1 MRNQVEHFCKKIGQ
15 DPLFVQGAGGN
26 VSWKEGEL
34 LWVKASGTWLANA
47 MSQDIFVPVSMNEI
61 LSEVKKNNFL
71 FTPVSSNLN
80 SLKPSI
86 ETILHA
92 LMPQKFIVHVHAV
105 EILSILIRENS
116 KEEIKRILG
125 NDFNYIYLE
134 YVKPG
139 PDLAKAMHRE
149 IFKNPNAQIVFLANH
164 GVVIGANSI
173 QEIDDLL
180 NEVSE
185 LMTSPKNNLMLKK
198 LKNKK
203 ENYDSLMSA
212 KKYRSVGDN
221 AYNALALI
229 PELSNR
235 LTSDWA
241 LCPDHVVFLG
251 HEAKILN
258 KNIFL
263 DEIGDSQE
271 NSPVFIFS
279 LDQGVYESLDVNIGQ
294 KAQLECYFEIIKR
307 QDAKQKLSSLSPRQV
322 SDLLNWDAEKYRQS
336 LKL

>member
-15 DPLFVQGAGGN
+15 DPLLVQGAGGN

-71 FTPVSSNLN
+71 FSPESSNLN

-105 EILSILIRENS
+105 EILSVLIRDNS
-116 KEEIKRILG
+116 KEEIRSILG
-125 NDFNYIYLE
+125 DNFNYIFLE

-139 PDLAKAMHRE
+139 PDLAQAMHSE
-149 IFKNPNAQIVFLANH
+149 LLQNPNAQIVFLANH
-164 GVVIGANSI
+164 GVVIGADSI
-173 QEIDDLL
+173 QEIDELIH
-180 NEVSE
+180 EVSE
-185 LMTSPKNNLMLKK
+185 QMTYPKNDLPTTK

-203 ENYDSLMSA
+203 DDDSLMNS
-212 KKYRSVGDN
+212 KKYRIAEDN
-221 AYNALALI
+221 EYNALALN
-229 PELSNR
+229 PVLFNH
-235 LTSDWA
+235 LASDWA

-258 KNIFL
+258 KNIFFN
-263 DEIGDSQE
+263 EIGDSPE
-271 NSPVFIFS
+271 NSPPFIFS
-279 LDQGVYESLDVNIGQ
+279 MNQGVYESFDISIGQ
-294 KAQLECYFEIIKR
+294 KAQLECYFQILRR
-307 QDAKQKLSSLSPRQV
+307 QGALQKLSSLSPEQV
-322 SDLLNWDAEKYRQS
+322 SELLNWDAEKYRQS
-336 LKL
+336 LK

>member
-1 MRNQVEHFCKKIGQ
+1 MRAHVEEFCNKIGI
-15 DPLFVQGAGGN
+15 DPLLVQGAGGN

-47 MSQDIFVPVSMNEI
+47 MNQDIFVPVSMNAI
-61 LSEVKKNNFL
+61 MSEVKKGNFL
-71 FTPVSSNLN
+71 FSPSSCKDN

-105 EILSILIRENS
+105 EILSILIRENC
-116 KEEIKRILG
+116 KEEIKSILG
-125 NDFNYIYLE
+125 NNFSYIYLD

-139 PDLAKAMHRE
+139 PDLAEAMHAE
-149 IFKNPNAQIVFLANH
+149 LLKNPAAQIVFLANH
-164 GVVIGANSI
+164 GVVIGADSI
-173 QEIDDLL
+173 QEIEDLL
-180 NEVSE
+180 SELSE
-185 LMTSPKNNLMLKK
+185 LMTDTRNHSMINELE
-198 LKNKK
+198 NKK
-203 ENYDSLMSA
+203 ENLDSLMRA
-212 KKYRSVGDN
+212 KKYRSAEGSM
-221 AYNALALI
+221 YNKLALI
-229 PELSNR
+229 PSLYKR

-263 DEIGDSQE
+263 DEIGDSPE

-279 LDQGVYESLDVNIGQ
+279 LNQGVYESLDVSIGQ
-294 KAQLECYFEIIKR
+294 KAQLECYFEILSR
-307 QDAKQKLSSLSPRQV
+307 QNAEQKLSCLSPRQV
-322 SDLLNWDAEKYRQS
+322 SELLNWDAEKYRQS
-336 LKL
+336 LKQ

>member
-15 DPLFVQGAGGN
+15 DPLLVQGAGGN

-61 LSEVKKNNFL
+61 LLEVKKNNFL
-71 FTPVSSNLN
+71 FSPESSNLN

-105 EILSILIRENS
+105 EILSVLIRDNS
-116 KEEIKRILG
+116 KEEIRSILG
-125 NDFNYIYLE
+125 DNFNYIFLE

-139 PDLAKAMHRE
+139 PDLAQAMHSE
-149 IFKNPNAQIVFLANH
+149 LLQNPNAQIVFLANH
-164 GVVIGANSI
+164 GVVIGADSI
-173 QEIDDLL
+173 QEIDELIH
-180 NEVSE
+180 EVSE
-185 LMTSPKNNLMLKK
+185 QMTYPKNDLLTTK

-203 ENYDSLMSA
+203 DDDSLMNS
-212 KKYRSVGDN
+212 KKYRIAEDN
-221 AYNALALI
+221 EYNALALN
-229 PELSNR
+229 PVLFNH
-235 LTSDWA
+235 LASDWA

-258 KNIFL
+258 KNIFFN
-263 DEIGDSQE
+263 EIGDSPE
-271 NSPVFIFS
+271 NSPPFIFS
-279 LDQGVYESLDVNIGQ
+279 MNQGVYESFDISIGQ
-294 KAQLECYFEIIKR
+294 KAQLECYFQILRR
-307 QDAKQKLSSLSPRQV
+307 QGALQKLSSLSPEQV
-322 SDLLNWDAEKYRQS
+322 SELLNWDAEKYRQS
-336 LKL
+336 LK

>member
-15 DPLFVQGAGGN
+15 DPLLVQGAGGN

-71 FTPVSSNLN
+71 FSPESSNLN

-105 EILSILIRENS
+105 EILSVLIRDNS
-116 KEEIKRILG
+116 KEEIRSILG
-125 NDFNYIYLE
+125 DNFNYIFLE

-139 PDLAKAMHRE
+139 PDLAQAMHSE
-149 IFKNPNAQIVFLANH
+149 LLQNPNAQIVFLANH
-164 GVVIGANSI
+164 GVVIGADSI
-173 QEIDDLL
+173 QEIDELIH
-180 NEVSE
+180 EVSE
-185 LMTSPKNNLMLKK
+185 QMTYPKNDLLTTK

-203 ENYDSLMSA
+203 YDDSLMNS
-212 KKYRSVGDN
+212 KKYRIAEDN
-221 AYNALALI
+221 EYNALALN
-229 PELSNR
+229 PVLFNH
-235 LTSDWA
+235 LASDWA

-258 KNIFL
+258 KNIFFN
-263 DEIGDSQE
+263 EIGDSPE
-271 NSPVFIFS
+271 NSPPFIFS
-279 LDQGVYESLDVNIGQ
+279 MNQGVYESFDISIGQ
-294 KAQLECYFEIIKR
+294 KAQLECYFQILRR
-307 QDAKQKLSSLSPRQV
+307 QGALQKLSSLSPEQV
-322 SDLLNWDAEKYRQS
+322 SELLNWDAEKYRQS
-336 LKL
+336 LK

>member
-15 DPLFVQGAGGN
+15 DPLLVQGAGGN

-71 FTPVSSNLN
+71 FSPESSNLN

-105 EILSILIRENS
+105 EILSVLIRDNS
-116 KEEIKRILG
+116 KEEIRSILG
-125 NDFNYIYLE
+125 DNFNYIFLE

-139 PDLAKAMHRE
+139 PDLAQAMHSE
-149 IFKNPNAQIVFLANH
+149 LLQNPNAQIVFLANH
-164 GVVIGANSI
+164 GVVIGADSI
-173 QEIDDLL
+173 QEIDELIH
-180 NEVSE
+180 EVSE
-185 LMTSPKNNLMLKK
+185 QMTYPKNDLLTTK

-203 ENYDSLMSA
+203 DDDSLMNS
-212 KKYRSVGDN
+212 KKYRIAEDN
-221 AYNALALI
+221 EYNALALN
-229 PELSNR
+229 PVLFNH
-235 LTSDWA
+235 LASDWA

-258 KNIFL
+258 KNIFFN
-263 DEIGDSQE
+263 EIGDSPE
-271 NSPVFIFS
+271 NSPPFIFS
-279 LDQGVYESLDVNIGQ
+279 MNQGVYESFDISIGQ
-294 KAQLECYFEIIKR
+294 KAQLECYFQILRR
-307 QDAKQKLSSLSPRQV
+307 QGALQKLSSLSPEQV
-322 SDLLNWDAEKYRQS
+322 SELLNWDAEKYRQS
-336 LKL
+336 LK